1 MKKILIIEDDKNIRD
16 NLFEIL
22 TNEGFEVIQTDNG
35 KKGVELA
42 KSELPTLILCD
53 MQLPEL
59 NGLTILK
66 LLKTSSATLKIP
78 FIFISGFSD
87 RNLVIEG
94 ITGGAVDYIVK
105 PFQMDRLIN
114 TINKAIDNAV
124 DRQ

>member
-1 MKKILIIEDDKNIRD
+1 MD
-16 NLFEIL
+16 NLTEIL
-22 TNEGFEVIQTDNG
+22 TNEGFEVFQADNG

-42 KSELPTLILCD
+42 KNELPTLILCD

-59 NGLTILK
+59 NGLTVLK

-87 RNLVIEG
+87 KNLVIEG

-105 PFQMDRLIN
+105 PFQIDRLLK
-114 TINKAIDNAV
+114 TINQAIDNAV
-124 DRQ
+124 K

>member
-1 MKKILIIEDDKNIRD
+1 MKKILIIEDDKNIMD
-16 NLFEIL
+16 NLTEIL
-22 TNEGFEVIQTDNG
+22 TNEGFEVFQADNG

-42 KSELPTLILCD
+42 KNELPTLILCD

-59 NGLTILK
+59 NGLTVLK

-87 RNLVIEG
+87 KNLVIEG

-105 PFQMDRLIN
+105 PFQIDRLLK
-114 TINKAIDNAV
+114 TINQAIDNAV
-124 DRQ
+124 K

>member
-1 MKKILIIEDDKNIRD
+1 LKKILIIEDDKNIRD

>member
-1 MKKILIIEDDKNIRD
+1 LKKILIIEDDKNIMD
-16 NLFEIL
+16 NLTEIL
-22 TNEGFEVIQTDNG
+22 TNEGFEVFQADNG

-42 KSELPTLILCD
+42 KNELPTLILCD

-59 NGLTILK
+59 NGLTVLK

-87 RNLVIEG
+87 KNLVIEG

-105 PFQMDRLIN
+105 PFQMDRLLK
-114 TINKAIDNAV
+114 TINQAIDNAAK
-124 DRQ
+124 